1 MMKLMMMMF
10 EKKKKKKKEKQD
22 FDCKI
27 EQPLSKKNALVVV
40 RESSWR
46 RQRKKRRFST
56 PLEEGAARCIIKCMV
71 FFAPERK
78 GRRKRR

>member
-1 MMKLMMMMF
+1 MMLLKNF
-10 EKKKKKKKEKQD
+10 EKKKKKKKYKKN
-22 FDCKI
+22 FDCGI
-27 EQPLSKKNALVVV
+27 EPLSKNALVVVV